1 MTWFIYCFNAVLCV
15 GNIRFAPLVR
25 PHWENHGTG
34 FIMSKSA
41 PASLQLSR
49 QVCMTDHPPPP
60 HGAVTS
66 NKEEQGVLWTDSL
79 GPSGESWPHRHWV
92 MSGINTHTLQWTHT
106 HTSLML
112 TRTAVSSTEQPETV
126 GLSGPKFPK
135 CHVSSL
141 RRHGT
146 VGVHRE
152 FIPKKKY
159 NFLKPV
165 TTAATILTSGALFK
179 QLVFLMKPIF
189 KKGDNRE
196 SYPKPLIDRNK

>member
-1 MTWFIYCFNAVLCV
+1 M
-15 GNIRFAPLVR
+15 APGSSCPNLHLLLYSFPGRSAWQTTPRR
-25 PHWENHGTG
+25 PP
-34 FIMSKSA
+34 S
-41 PASLQLSR
+41 
-49 QVCMTDHPPPP
+49 P

-152 FIPKKKY
+152 FIPKKKCIY
-159 NFLKPV
+159 YIF
-165 TTAATILTSGALFK
+165 FK
-179 QLVFLMKPIF
+179 ASHYSSDHPHERSFV
-189 KKGDNRE
+189 
-196 SYPKPLIDRNK
+196 